1 MTTIA
6 QNKYEMGDVDITVC
20 TLTKITTGTQFNIL
34 AQVAE
39 FSIYED
45 IEAPGLYCE
54 ILVNDGIGLL
64 KTLPIVGEEW
74 LDITFTTPG
83 RDVYTA
89 RFHVYGIEGISSNPT
104 QTVQTY
110 TLKSVSEETFL
121 SNSNLV
127 EKGYN
132 DTIDNIIRDII
143 QNILKTKK
151 KFTYEPTKGP
161 QQIVFTRRSPWDA
174 IELVKKRACS
184 ANNASSSY
192 VFFENKYGFNFNTI
206 ENLMVSNATKIGDK
220 IFTRYTALST
230 DSTSQLGFRNIVDY
244 KQGSQFDMIQSI
256 RGGAL
261 NNAHQSFDLVKKAV
275 TQKQYTLQDFSSFAT
290 ADSKGGVS
298 PFTTT
303 NFQNYGSD
311 PTVRF
316 FSIEDSGKPETF
328 IPDFLSKKI
337 GYLSTQLMGTLDI
350 HVNGDSSVSAGD
362 VVTIEVPKTDGLSR
376 TSIDPEPLVGG
387 NYLVA
392 RVRHMIQV
400 AHTKP
405 KYTMI
410 MTLIRGTY
418 TQ

>member
-1 MTTIA
+1 MATIA
-6 QNKYEMGDVDITVC
+6 TNKYEFGDVDVTVC

-39 FSIYED
+39 FSVYED

-54 ILVNDGIGLL
+54 VLIRDGIGLL

-74 LDITFTTPG
+74 LDLTFTTPG
-83 RDVYTA
+83 RDPYTV
-89 RFHVYGIEGISSNPT
+89 RFHVYGIKDIAANPT
-104 QTVQTY
+104 QTIQNY
-110 TLKSVSEETFL
+110 TIMGVSEETFL

-132 DTIDNIIRDII
+132 DTIDNIVRDIL
-143 QNILKTKK
+143 QNILKTQKT
-151 KFTYEPTKGP
+151 FTYEPTKGP
-161 QQIVFTRRSPWDA
+161 QQIVFTRKSPWEA
-174 IELVKKRACS
+174 IDLVKKRACS

-192 VFFENKYGFNFNTI
+192 FFYENKYGFNFNTL

-220 IFTRYTALST
+220 IFTRYTALSS
-230 DSTSQLGFRNIVDY
+230 DSTSQLGFRNIVDF

-261 NNAHQSFDLVKKAV
+261 NNIHQSFDLVKKTV
-275 TQKQYTLQDFSSFAT
+275 TDKQYTLQDFSSFAT
-290 ADSKGGVS
+290 ADDTGAVS
-298 PFTTT
+298 PFTTS
-303 NFQNYGSD
+303 NFQNYGTN

-316 FSIEDSGKPETF
+316 FSVEDSGKPETF

-337 GYLSTQLMGTLDI
+337 GYLATQVMGTIDI
-350 HVNGDSSVSAGD
+350 YVNGDSSISAGD
-362 VVTIEVPKTDGLSR
+362 VITIEVPKSDGLTR

-392 RVRHMIQV
+392 KIRHMIQI